1 MGEDRGRARIIL
13 ILIAAGLAPPVAAAQ
28 PERAPAEAQP
38 AAVDIAGLIKDLG
51 AQEIDLRIAAHTRLL
66 ESRGVTLRR
75 IEEAAR
81 GVALSPEQRQ
91 RLLTI
96 GFRKFQSEPR
106 AAMGIQPDMTAGRG
120 VGLGGVVQG
129 FGASYVLK
137 PGDRIVAAGGRHIS
151 DWNQVRAAIISRDP
165 GEEIPV
171 TVIRDGATLN
181 VNVKLGVFTS
191 LPNAGPLDPAIMER
205 AWEFRSKDMRD
216 PAEAAAE
223 PIPSGL
229 PPAVAMQAAMDVDS
243 PVMMQ
248 PVETGPSPVT
258 GVVAGGEPRGGL
270 RAGQTGM
277 LGGGI
282 RLNLPADARQLGG
295 AQDLAQAQ
303 VQAQMQLQ
311 LVQALRDQLDMQIE
325 RNKRQQADP
334 QTPEAWREALRI
346 QGENLAAERRARDL
360 ELQKLV
366 NQLTRPQRP

>member
-13 ILIAAGLAPPVAAAQ
+13 FLIAAGLSLPAAASQ
-28 PERAPAEAQP
+28 PERPPAEVQ
-38 AAVDIAGLIKDLG
+38 AAEPDIAGLIRDLG
-51 AQEIDLRIAAHTRLL
+51 APEIDLRIAAHTRLL

-81 GVALSPEQRQ
+81 GVALTPEQRQ
-91 RLLTI
+91 RVLAI

-106 AAMGIQPDMTAGRG
+106 AAMGIQPDMTTGRG

-129 FGASYVLK
+129 FGASVVLK

-165 GEEIPV
+165 GDEIPV
-171 TVIRDGATLN
+171 TVIREGATLN

-191 LPNAGPLDPAIMER
+191 LPAAGPLDPAIMER
-205 AWEFRSKDMRD
+205 AWDLRSKDLQD
-216 PAEAAAE
+216 PAAAAE

-248 PVETGPSPVT
+248 PVETGPSAVT
-258 GVVAGGEPRGGL
+258 GVVAGGEPRGGM

-282 RLNLPADARQLGG
+282 RLNVPADARQLGG

-325 RNKRQQADP
+325 SNKRRQADP
-334 QTPEAWREALRI
+334 QTPEALREALRI

-366 NQLTRPQRP
+366 NQLMRPHRP